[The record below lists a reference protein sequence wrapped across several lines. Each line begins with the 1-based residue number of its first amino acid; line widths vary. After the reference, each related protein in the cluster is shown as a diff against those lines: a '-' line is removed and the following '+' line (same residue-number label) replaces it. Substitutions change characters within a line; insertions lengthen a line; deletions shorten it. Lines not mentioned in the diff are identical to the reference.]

1 MSSASDRAK
10 TKTRRTVGGMTI
22 RIKVC
27 IARGDLSAPNCLFC
41 EMNWTNCCANT
52 DERRWSPSALG
63 PGDEGASDAA
73 DTDTMVS
80 SAVFVE
86 GLWLLLCTLCRLGG
100 VMCRCC
106 VVPQCTCSR
115 PIVPYCCLQ
124 RTSACFIFVLPLL
137 LVTQK
142 VCSQVCASTL
152 VYIKFSTLSYQCRR
166 YSFSVRTSNN
176 QTPTHWDD
184 FIPDVIMPWHFGWSK
199 R

>member
-1 MSSASDRAK
+1 MSSASDRAT

-52 DERRWSPSALG
+52 DERRWSPSTLG

-80 SAVFVE
+80 SAVLVE
-86 GLWLLLCTLCRLGG
+86 GLWLLLCSLGG
-100 VMCRCC
+100 VMSRCC
-106 VVPQCTCSR
+106 VYHNAPAPAQSCPTA
-115 PIVPYCCLQ
+115 CL
-124 RTSACFIFVLPLL
+124 RRNSACFLPL

-142 VCSQVCASTL
+142 NCSYASTL
-152 VYIKFSTLSYQCRR
+152 LYIKFSTLSYQCRR
-166 YSFSVRTSNN
+166 YSFSVCTSNN
-176 QTPTHWDD
+176 GTPTHWDD
-184 FIPDVIMPWHFGWSK
+184 SMPDVIRP
-199 R
+199 